1 MGWWQARAPV
11 EGAVK
16 LSSTEPTIRLSQQ
29 NTKLA
34 ADTKVESRTSN
45 DANTA
50 NDNRPKPYV
59 EIPTSKVQT
68 NKAVPEPIEKS
79 NSKSNEFKTNAIT
92 SVVPASYHEHEDA
105 KGSTESKAVF
115 EQKQSQPQTENHK

>member
-34 ADTKVESRTSN
+34 AETKVESRTSN

-50 NDNRPKPYV
+50 NDNRHEPHV
-59 EIPTSKVQT
+59 DIPTSKVQT

-92 SVVPASYHEHEDA
+92 SVVPASYREHEDA

-115 EQKQSQPQTENHK
+115 QQKQSQPQTENHK